1 MQWSIM
7 ERGRA
12 STEHQ
17 HLSFA
22 LDYFHHQFCLCAGLI
37 GDSLTHLQAGASS
50 MVAVFG
56 AVLEGREGGGGEGM
70 GRWTVSG
77 RPEFRIDRHHF
88 CSAESW
94 GKRWAR
100 TLLLRTD
107 RKDEARH

>member
-56 AVLEGREGGGGEGM
+56 AVLEGREGGGGGKAWAD
-70 GRWTVSG
+70 GRFQADQNF
-77 RPEFRIDRHHF
+77 E
-88 CSAESW
+88 
-94 GKRWAR
+94 
-100 TLLLRTD
+100 
-107 RKDEARH
+107 

>member
-37 GDSLTHLQAGASS
+37 GDSLTQLQAGASS

-56 AVLEGREGGGGEGM
+56 AVLGGKHGPMDGF
-70 GRWTVSG
+70 
-77 RPEFRIDRHHF
+77 RPTRISNRQT
-88 CSAESW
+88 A
-94 GKRWAR
+94 
-100 TLLLRTD
+100 LLQCGVVGQALGANFAFAHRPQ
-107 RKDEARH
+107 R